1 VTIIGT
7 TRLPARAEKIDDQ
20 ELGEETMKKLFATA
34 AVAAALLCAPSALQA
49 QTYPNRPI
57 TFIIGFAPGGPSD
70 VMSRIIGRRME
81 QELKQPLIIENKTGA
96 AGGVAAQFVSRAA
109 PDGYTIML
117 GTNAALIIGPLVNK
131 KLSYDATK
139 DFDYVSMIGSQ
150 PDVLY
155 VHPSVPVNN
164 FAEYIAFAKA
174 NPGKLNFGSGG
185 VGTPAH
191 LSGEQLK
198 IRAGIDIAH
207 VPFRGTGPAM
217 QTVITGHIQSAFSPT
232 APLIPHIQSG
242 AVRPLAVTSPK
253 RTGALPNL
261 PTVAEGGFPGFDTK
275 NWHCIALPPGTPKPI
290 IEALNRALTNTLNDP
305 AVKKQ
310 LSELGVDVTPS
321 TPESFVNVFKE
332 EIPMWADVIKKANV
346 HVE

>member
-1 VTIIGT
+1 M
-7 TRLPARAEKIDDQ
+7 R
-20 ELGEETMKKLFATA
+20 KLFAAA
-34 AVAAALLCAPSALQA
+34 AVAAALLGVPASAQA
-49 QTYPNRPI
+49 QGYPNRPI

-70 VMSRIIGRRME
+70 VMSRILGRRME

-96 AGGVAAQFVSRAA
+96 AGGIAAQLVSRAA

-131 KLSYDATK
+131 KLNYDAAK

-155 VHPSVPVNN
+155 LHPSVPINN
-164 FAEYIAFAKA
+164 FAEYLAFAKA

-217 QTVITGHIQSAFSPT
+217 QTVITGHIQSAFSPP
-232 APLIPHIQSG
+232 APLVPHIQSG
-242 AVRPLAVTSPK
+242 AVRALAVTSPQ
-253 RTGALPNL
+253 RSGALPDI
-261 PTVAEGGFPGFDTK
+261 PTLHESGFPGFDTK
-275 NWHCIALPPGTPKPI
+275 NWHCITVPPGTPKAVI
-290 IEALNRALTNTLNDP
+290 DTLHKALMATLNDP

-310 LSELGVDVTPS
+310 LNELGVDVTPS
-321 TPESFVNVFKE
+321 SPDSFAAVFKE
-332 EIPMWADVIKKANV
+332 EIPMWADIIKKANV
-346 HVE
+346 NVE